1 MEDTLPSPSKFRS
14 SSPLLPGP
22 STQPIPSISCD
33 AGLSQGQR
41 ARFETDGYLVV
52 PRALDTRTVA
62 ALLAEAHRLL
72 DDFDLA
78 EHPKTRFTTGDTAD
92 VEHVGDEYFLTSGDK
107 IRFFFEQDAFD
118 NQGSLKVPKAQA
130 INKIG
135 HYLHALSLP
144 FAALLSPSSTHSPGA
159 IVRSLGFRDPRCLQS
174 MLICKQAHIGAA
186 VPPHQDSSFL
196 YTDPPSAVGFWY
208 ALEDAQEGNGALS
221 FWRGSH
227 RFRGIERRFVRR
239 RPDAT
244 ATTSSQGTEFVENT
258 GPRWP
263 RPMHENVGLGDEQGG
278 SVSSVTPREL
288 RHGGADADADAEAVP
303 VTASTAG
310 NNDTFPAEEE
320 DYVLEE
326 VRAGDLV
333 LIHGNVL
340 HKSAQNTSP
349 RSRMIYTF
357 HVIEGDGAVY
367 DERNWLQPPEGGFT
381 RI

>member
-1 MEDTLPSPSKFRS
+1 MSATNTFSRAVIRYVSSLSKVSRYSTGEMMFRTE
-14 SSPLLPGP
+14 LMG
-22 STQPIPSISCD
+22 
-33 AGLSQGQR
+33 
-41 ARFETDGYLVV
+41 
-52 PRALDTRTVA
+52 
-62 ALLAEAHRLL
+62 
-72 DDFDLA
+72 
-78 EHPKTRFTTGDTAD
+78 
-92 VEHVGDEYFLTSGDK
+92 SG
-107 IRFFFEQDAFD
+107 DAFD
-118 NQGSLKVPKAQA
+118 SQGTLTVPKAQA

-135 HYLHALSLP
+135 HYLHALSSP

-159 IVRSLGFRDPRCLQS
+159 IARSLGFRDPRCLQS

-186 VPPHQDSSFL
+186 VPPHQDSTFL

-208 ALEDAQEGNGALS
+208 ALEDADDGNGALS

-239 RPDAT
+239 RLPDAT
-244 ATTSSQGTEFVENT
+244 AAAAAPATAGTEFVENT

-263 RPMHENVGLGDEQGG
+263 RPMHENVGLGDEEGG
-278 SVSSVTPREL
+278 TVPSVTALVES
-288 RHGGADADADAEAVP
+288 GITDGAEVIAVADAREAD
-303 VTASTAG
+303 SISR
-310 NNDTFPAEEE
+310 NNDASPAKDEDSATPAKDE

-340 HKSAQNTSP
+340 HKSAQNASA

-357 HVIEGDGAVY
+357 HVIEGEGAVY
-367 DERNWLQPPEGGFT
+367 DERNWLQPPEAGFT